1 MKTILLPTDFSENAW
16 KAMQYALELF
26 KNDTCKFYILHAL
39 EPQALAPSTG
49 ITSKR
54 AYQAIHDSRSKSSQE
69 DLDKVLKQ
77 VQDYSNNSKHTF
89 ETKLAYGSLTASVQG
104 YSENN
109 HIDVVVIGNKGA
121 SAIQKATFGSN
132 AAQLILKLSCPIIA
146 VPETANANNINEIG
160 FTTDYSIEN
169 YGDGLSL
176 LKEIALSSNA
186 KLAVV
191 NVVNKNSGPVS
202 DLEAKRA
209 ILEKALKPIT
219 PEYYTLTDVS
229 IEMGIHVFSESRKID
244 MLTLITKKRSF
255 FEKLTTRSHSKAIS
269 HNLDVPLLVFDQRSF

>member
-16 KAMQYALELF
+16 IAMQYALELF

-39 EPQALAPSTG
+39 EPQASAPSSG

-54 AYQAIHDSRSKSSQE
+54 AYQAIHDSRAKSSQE

-77 VQDYSNNSKHTF
+77 VQEYSNNSRHSF
-89 ETKLAYGSLTASVQG
+89 ETKLAHGSLTASVQG

-109 HIDVVVIGNKGA
+109 NIDVVIVGNKGA

-160 FTTDYSIEN
+160 FTTDYTIEN
-169 YGDGLSL
+169 YGDGLAL
-176 LKEIALSSNA
+176 LKEIALSNEA

-202 DLEAKRA
+202 DLEAKRNV
-209 ILEKALKPIT
+209 LEKALKPIT

>member
-16 KAMQYALELF
+16 IAMQYALELF

-39 EPQALAPSTG
+39 EPQASAPSTG

-54 AYQAIHDSRSKSSQE
+54 AYQAIHDSRAKSSQE

-77 VQDYSNNSKHTF
+77 VQEYSNNSKHTF
-89 ETKLAYGSLTASVQG
+89 ETKLVHGSLTASVQG

-109 HIDVVVIGNKGA
+109 DIDVVIVGNKGA

-146 VPETANANNINEIG
+146 VPETAKTHIKEIG
-160 FTTDYSIEN
+160 FTTDYTIDN

-176 LKEIALSSNA
+176 LKEIALSNEA

-202 DLEAKRA
+202 DLEAKRD